1 MAGVGEIH
9 EKEKFLPGQ
18 GKKDLWIVTGIRA
31 PCSER
36 ITCARANLVRSIRGE
51 AGSCSAASVASHA
64 SRNLSPDMPQC
75 ETCGNEYDKAMQV
88 TVAGKSHWFDSFE
101 CAIHA
106 LAPACAHCGCKVIG
120 HGAEAEGKFFCCA
133 HCAKQEGVRGL
144 DDGTRSDWPRRGM
157 EFGLVSGEKRVR
169 E

>member
-1 MAGVGEIH
+1 MGAACRGSKPSGERIH
-9 EKEKFLPGQ
+9 EQRRSFCL
-18 GKKDLWIVTGIRA
+18 GKGVAKKTVWIVTGIRA

-51 AGSCSAASVASHA
+51 AAQISSAASAASHA

-88 TVAGKSHWFDSFE
+88 TVAGKAHWFDSFE

-120 HGAEAEGKFFCCA
+120 HGAEAQGKFFCCA
-133 HCAKQEGVRGL
+133 HCAKQQGVRGL
-144 DDGTRSDWPRRGM
+144 DDRT
-157 EFGLVSGEKRVR
+157 
-169 E
+169 

>member
-1 MAGVGEIH
+1 MVKFRAGSRGRFSHDRHPRAV
-9 EKEKFLPGQ
+9 LQTNYLCNSNPGSQ
-18 GKKDLWIVTGIRA
+18 
-31 PCSER
+31 SER
-36 ITCARANLVRSIRGE
+36 GRSGLAPRRLRMRAATSL
-51 AGSCSAASVASHA
+51 
-64 SRNLSPDMPQC
+64 LYMPQC

-144 DDGTRSDWPRRGM
+144 DDRT
-157 EFGLVSGEKRVR
+157 
-169 E
+169 